1 MVQQFKNADLF
12 YDHLLYI
19 GKNKP
24 VSIYLVTGNNLKG
37 YIQDFDENF
46 IKLIREENGT
56 ITVNIIFIQNMV
68 SCQYHET
75 VD

>member
-1 MVQQFKNADLF
+1 MPQQFKNADLL

-19 GKNKP
+19 GKNKI
-24 VSIYLVTGNNLKG
+24 VSIYLVTGNQLKG

-46 IKLIREENGT
+46 IKLIREENGVT
-56 ITVNIIFIQNMV
+56 TVNIIFIQNMV
-68 SCQYHET
+68 TCQYQES